1 MAFRNIIIESPAR
14 LSVKR
19 DQLII
24 RTEEEHSVP
33 VEDISALLIENKQTV
48 ITTAAL
54 SRLGQCGC
62 AVYVCDDQ
70 YLPCAVLTPFAAHS
84 RELAVA
90 QNQLSASLP
99 LKKRLWQSLVKAK
112 ISNQGE
118 CLRLAGK
125 PEAAERLF
133 DMAKKVR
140 SGDAENVE
148 AVAAQYYFP
157 ALMGAD
163 FFRGLDNGINAAMNY
178 GYAILRGSI
187 ARHLT
192 AYGLLPVLGIHHHST
207 LNRFNLA
214 DDLIEPFRP
223 VVDLLA
229 VTYFDADTALTPEKK
244 RLLFNCLNLDIRSGD
259 QHHSVAYAIEREVRS
274 LSRSFGEKEVR
285 LCLPELLALKQ
296 HRYE

>member
-1 MAFRNIIIESPAR
+1 MAFRNIIIENPAH
-14 LSVKR
+14 LCIKR

-24 RTEEEHSVP
+24 RTDEEHSVP

-62 AVYVCDDQ
+62 AVYVCDDKHI
-70 YLPCAVLTPFAAHS
+70 PCAVLTPYARHS
-84 RELAVA
+84 RELVVV
-90 QNQLSASLP
+90 QNQLDASSP
-99 LKKRLWQSLVKAK
+99 LKKRLWQSIVKAK
-112 ISNQGE
+112 ICNQAE
-118 CLRLAGK
+118 CLRLIGRK
-125 PEAAERLF
+125 DEAERLG

-140 SGDAENVE
+140 SGDAENTE

-157 ALMGAD
+157 SLMGTD
-163 FFRGLDNGINAAMNY
+163 FFRGLDNGLNAAMNY

-187 ARHLT
+187 ARHLA
-192 AYGLLPVLGIHHHST
+192 AYGFLPVLGIHHHST
-207 LNRFNLA
+207 LNQFNLA

-223 VVDLLA
+223 VVDLLV
-229 VTYFDADTALTPEKK
+229 VTYFDADAELTPEKK

-274 LSRSFGEKEVR
+274 LSKSFAEKEVR